1 MQTAKRGQLW
11 WHQKDIDKWIQEL
24 ENLQSVINE
33 QYTTMDELAQ
43 AFYDENGN
51 VRANV
56 AEDEARYKEAPKASM
71 DYFNAVGDGES
82 SLVESFNTIMSK
94 AQFADMKEQL
104 IAASEEGAAAVRP
117 LINDTLALSEAFE
130 EAGLSVD
137 ELVQHIM
144 ALGNPNAL
152 NLKEVKQ
159 QLAEAFSGEPK

>member
-1 MQTAKRGQLW
+1 MSRFQAQSA
-11 WHQKDIDKWIQEL
+11 EL
-24 ENLQSVINE
+24 ERQLRLKESLTDLQEE
-33 QYTTMDELAQ
+33 QAARDAALTLGKYSTTIGVDEGVER
-43 AFYDENGN
+43 D
-51 VRANV
+51 
-56 AEDEARYKEAPKASM
+56 
-71 DYFNAVGDGES
+71 GDLGSYEI
-82 SLVESFNTIMSK
+82 FI
-94 AQFADMKEQL
+94 DI
-104 IAASEEGAAAVRP
+104 IAASEEGAGAVRP

>member
-1 MQTAKRGQLW
+1 
-11 WHQKDIDKWIQEL
+11 
-24 ENLQSVINE
+24 
-33 QYTTMDELAQ
+33 MDELAQ

-56 AEDEARYKEAPKASM
+56 AEDEARYKEAPKSSM

-104 IAASEEGAAAVRP
+104 IAASEEGAGAVRP